1 MIRPFCRAVVAC
13 AVVAAAPALGADVA
27 RLTLPPAVE
36 RPLPP
41 PNWNWSGFYV
51 GANLGYAFENASAP
65 TFAGPSPLIPPLN
78 GLTLEGRRYE
88 AQGPVGGFHLGY
100 NLQFAGHWVAG
111 IETDL
116 MLTGLRRSEKVDQ
129 AMGTPISGEFRRSLD
144 YLGTVRGRFGYVAAE
159 RFLIYGTAGLA
170 YGHAAFSATAS
181 DGTGQRVSVD
191 RAETRIGYTVGAGVE
206 FLWTR
211 HVSVRAEYLFY
222 DLGKVRATAADLVQG
237 AGTANSGEIRSF
249 GNLVRAGI
257 SYRF

>member
-1 MIRPFCRAVVAC
+1 MIRPFCWAVVAC
-13 AVVAAAPALGADVA
+13 AAIAAAPALGADVA
-27 RLTLPPAVE
+27 RLTLPPVVE

-41 PNWNWSGFYV
+41 PNWHWSGFYV
-51 GANLGYAFENASAP
+51 GVNLGYAFENASAP
-65 TFAGPSPLIPPLN
+65 TFAGPSPLIPLLN

-100 NLQFAGHWVAG
+100 SLQFAGRWVAG

-116 MLTGLRRSEKVDQ
+116 MLTGVRRSDQVDQ

-144 YLGTVRGRFGYVAAE
+144 YLGTLRGRFGYVAGE

-170 YGHAAFSATAS
+170 YGQAAFSAVAS

-191 RAETRIGYTVGAGVE
+191 RSEMRIGYTIGAGVE
-206 FLWTR
+206 FLWTTNLA
-211 HVSVRAEYLFY
+211 VRAEYLFY
-222 DLGKVRATAADLVQG
+222 DLGKVHATAEDMIPG

-249 GNLVRAGI
+249 GNLFRAGI